1 MNVAHLDSKLL
12 DPWGIA
18 LFPGGPFAVANAH
31 SGVITLYTAA
41 GSKLPLEITVP
52 PAPGSPAGTSGSPTG
67 IVLNLSPD
75 FVIHKGGRSAPALL
89 IIDTLDGMI
98 CGWNPLVDSD
108 HAVIVVD
115 NSAEHPFPASY
126 TALTLARNRRGQ
138 NILYA
143 ADSGSGPT
151 TSNNRIDLFG
161 PSFANAGH
169 FSDSNI
175 PLGMTVFGV
184 QAIDSKIYVA
194 FAGFAVGQGGVVDV
208 FDTEGNQTPGHFASN
223 SPGGPLEEPWGIVVA
238 PHDFGKFG
246 GALLIGNLTD
256 GRVNA
261 YEPAS
266 GHFLGQLADRH

>member
-1 MNVAHLDSKLL
+1 M
-12 DPWGIA
+12 
-18 LFPGGPFAVANAH
+18 ANAH

-143 ADSGSGPT
+143 ADSAAVPRPRTIASICSVRRSPT
-151 TSNNRIDLFG
+151 RGIS
-161 PSFANAGH
+161 A
-169 FSDSNI
+169 
-175 PLGMTVFGV
+175 
-184 QAIDSKIYVA
+184 
-194 FAGFAVGQGGVVDV
+194 
-208 FDTEGNQTPGHFASN
+208 TP
-223 SPGGPLEEPWGIVVA
+223 
-238 PHDFGKFG
+238 
-246 GALLIGNLTD
+246 TY
-256 GRVNA
+256 R
-261 YEPAS
+261 
-266 GHFLGQLADRH
+266 